1 MGALPVER
9 ENPTQQAAAE
19 SARPSDARGAAL
31 WSTQQFENAP
41 KPPPLLK
48 GIHASLLDLFVVK
61 SSSGSSLAYL
71 DGIRAVAVILVV
83 LFHCWILAGTPMVVQ
98 TVPSTAFAIH
108 YEKFFA
114 TGYFGV
120 DLFFVLSGFLL
131 SQYWLKADFESKPRP
146 DTRRFY
152 RHRFF
157 RILPAYYCCVIF
169 MVLFLTPFLI
179 PTDFVYSITGLF
191 LLSSHLLF
199 VHYLFPLSSASY
211 SINGALWTLTIEMIF
226 YLILPWFVLLF
237 LRNRWM
243 VTLPILAAVTVGW
256 LYLAKNSLG
265 PVVHL
270 MQQSVAKYAV
280 PEDRMRDLL
289 AQQFPGHLVKFGL
302 GMTLANIFVRSRSA
316 MQPGR
321 LLRIVTNGWMGKLY
335 FITGWVVVGYSMI
348 RVGKASDDLSYYFI
362 SRILV
367 AIGFTL
373 ILAGLLFG
381 GNVLQAIF
389 GITPLRLIGIVG
401 FSAYLWHMPITYLIL
416 KYPAIAALA
425 PQQRFPSVVWHT
437 ALLLGVISCL
447 MYLLVEKPFL
457 LIGRQRVAVGGNL
470 ANRTREPLLPS
481 PARVAEPAPA
491 SVGAGSA
498 D

>member
-1 MGALPVER
+1 MKQETPA
-9 ENPTQQAAAE
+9 QQAD
-19 SARPSDARGAAL
+19 SQTDQPITLHRSSL
-31 WSTQQFENAP
+31 WSSEQFAGEP
-41 KPPPLLK
+41 KPPSLLK
-48 GIHASLLDLFVVK
+48 YAHTKLLDLFVVK
-61 SSSGSSLAYL
+61 SSSGASLAYL

-83 LFHCWILAGTPMVVQ
+83 LFHCWVLADTPLFVK
-98 TVPSTAFAIH
+98 TVPFTSIAIH
-108 YEKFFA
+108 YEKIFA

-131 SQYWLKADFESKPRP
+131 SQYWLKADFQGKPRP
-146 DTRRFY
+146 NTQRFY

-157 RILPAYYCCVIF
+157 RILPGYYACLIL

-211 SINGALWTLTIEMIF
+211 SINGALWTLTVEMMF
-226 YLILPWFVLLF
+226 YLLLPWFVLLF

-243 VTLPILAAVTVGW
+243 ITLPVLAAITVGW

-302 GMTLANIFVRSRSA
+302 GITLANIFVRSREA
-316 MQPGR
+316 GQPNR
-321 LLRIVTNGWMGKLY
+321 LLRVATNGWMGKLY
-335 FITGWVVVGYSMI
+335 FILGWVVVLYSMI

-367 AIGFTL
+367 AVGFTL
-373 ILAGLLFG
+373 VLAGLLFG
-381 GNVLQAIF
+381 GNVLQGIF
-389 GITPLRLIGIVG
+389 GFTPLRLIGIVG
-401 FSAYLWHMPITYLIL
+401 FSAYLWHMPITYLVI
-416 KYPAIAALA
+416 KYPTVAALA
-425 PQQRFPSVVWHT
+425 PEQRFPSVVWHV
-437 ALLLGVISCL
+437 ALFLTVVSCL
-447 MYLLVEKPFL
+447 MYLVVEKPFL
-457 LIGRQRVAVGGNL
+457 LIGRRRVAVGGNL
-470 ANRTREPLLPS
+470 ANRATDSLAPVVPRAAETS
-481 PARVAEPAPA
+481 PVSVA
-491 SVGAGSA
+491 AGSA

>member
-1 MGALPVER
+1 MVQRLPFTKFDV
-9 ENPTQQAAAE
+9 
-19 SARPSDARGAAL
+19 
-31 WSTQQFENAP
+31 
-41 KPPPLLK
+41 
-48 GIHASLLDLFVVK
+48 
-61 SSSGSSLAYL
+61 
-71 DGIRAVAVILVV
+71 
-83 LFHCWILAGTPMVVQ
+83 
-98 TVPSTAFAIH
+98 H
-108 YEKFFA
+108 YEKVFA

-131 SQYWLKADFESKPRP
+131 SQYWLKADFQGKMRP
-146 DTRRFY
+146 STQRFY

-157 RILPAYYCCVIF
+157 RILPGYYACLIL
-169 MVLFLTPFLI
+169 MVLFLTSFLI

-199 VHYLFPLSSASY
+199 LHYLFPLSSASY

-243 VTLPILAAVTVGW
+243 ITLPILTAITVGW
-256 LYLAKNSLG
+256 LYLSKNSLG

-270 MQQSVAKYAV
+270 MQQSVAKYDV
-280 PEDRMRDLL
+280 PQDRMRDLL

-302 GMTLANIFVRSRSA
+302 GMTLANIFVRSQNT
-316 MQPGR
+316 MQPSR
-321 LLRIVTNGWMGKLY
+321 FLRIGTSSGMGKLY
-335 FITGWVVVGYSMI
+335 FILGWFVVLYSMI

-381 GNVLQAIF
+381 GNVLQTLF
-389 GITPLRLIGIVG
+389 GFTPLRLIGIVG
-401 FSAYLWHMPITYLIL
+401 FSAYLWHMPVTYLVL

-425 PQQRFPSVVWHT
+425 PEQRFPSVIWHT
-437 ALLLGVISCL
+437 ALLLIVLSCL
-447 MYLLVEKPFL
+447 MYLVVEKPFL
-457 LIGRQRVAVGGNL
+457 QIGRRRVAVGGTLTNRGEEPVISAPIL
-470 ANRTREPLLPS
+470 A
-481 PARVAEPAPA
+481 AETTQ
-491 SVGAGSA
+491 VMMGAGST